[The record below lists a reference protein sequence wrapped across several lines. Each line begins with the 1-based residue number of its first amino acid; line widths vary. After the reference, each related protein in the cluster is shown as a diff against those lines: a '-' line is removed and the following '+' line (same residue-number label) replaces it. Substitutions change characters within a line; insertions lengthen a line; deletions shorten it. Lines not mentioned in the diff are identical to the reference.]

1 MEPCDYAVINLG
13 TVSNFPFFFSPFF
26 LQALNKQTSMC
37 NVFDKEKRK
46 KKEKSII
53 LSKSKGFIM
62 QIGNRVYSKHDS
74 HEKFSTSRR

>member
-1 MEPCDYAVINLG
+1 
-13 TVSNFPFFFSPFF
+13 
-26 LQALNKQTSMC
+26 MC